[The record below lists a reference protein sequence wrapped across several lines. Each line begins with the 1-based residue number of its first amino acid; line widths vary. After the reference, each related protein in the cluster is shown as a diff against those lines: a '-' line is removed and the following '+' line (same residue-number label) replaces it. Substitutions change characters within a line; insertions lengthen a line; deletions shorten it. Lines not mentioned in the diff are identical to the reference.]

1 MVIFHSYA
9 TNYQRV
15 SSLIIPTQ
23 LHLAPKVSQVIPKAT
38 ALPAGRRCH
47 TQVVETYRADGRP
60 RNGGETKEITERNSH
75 FFWKNAGSTINMLV
89 KQ

>member
-1 MVIFHSYA
+1 M
-9 TNYQRV
+9 V

-47 TQVVETYRADGRP
+47 AQVVETYRADGRP

-75 FFWKNAGSTINMLV
+75 FFGKMLV